1 MTNITLLQ
9 IHKEFEGNISWVDKL
24 GHISM
29 LTVQVVEVGPFSL
42 KAKIYIQ
49 FQRFQNKENLQARQ
63 IDFLNYQI
71 NTVLQRELFS
81 INRAQRPPTW
91 AVAP

>member
-42 KAKIYIQ
+42 KAKIYMYS
-49 FQRFQNKENLQARQ
+49 FNSF
-63 IDFLNYQI
+63 
-71 NTVLQRELFS
+71 
-81 INRAQRPPTW
+81 RATKTCKQDK
-91 AVAP
+91 

>member
-42 KAKIYIQ
+42 KAIIWSFNQPLIIKSVSFIHV
-49 FQRFQNKENLQARQ
+49 NKTKVFR
-63 IDFLNYQI
+63 
-71 NTVLQRELFS
+71 S
-81 INRAQRPPTW
+81 I
-91 AVAP
+91 

>member
-9 IHKEFEGNISWVDKL
+9 IHKEFEENVSWADKL

-42 KAKIYIQ
+42 KAKIYI
-49 FQRFQNKENLQARQ
+49 
-63 IDFLNYQI
+63 YTVS
-71 NTVLQRELFS
+71 TVLEQRKLANKTNIFSEL
-81 INRAQRPPTW
+81 W
-91 AVAP
+91 D